1 MPDETGAITQAVQRL
16 QSLAKEGAPTPL
28 QDDLQT
34 VLRYLH
40 SLEVLALPISDLPRQ
55 VYDQGFIDGLE
66 AYAHWHNGVLC
77 VGTTGKTLAD
87 AIAMREKAWNYQGE
101 KYK

>member
-1 MPDETGAITQAVQRL
+1 MSEEISNITQAVQRL
-16 QSLAKEGAPTPL
+16 QTTANDEVMTLL

-40 SLEVLALPISDLPRQ
+40 SLEVLALPISDTPRQ
-55 VYDQGFIDGLE
+55 VYDTGFIDGLE
-66 AYAHWHNGVLC
+66 AYAHWHDGVLK
-77 VGTTGKTLAD
+77 VGTTGKTLAE
-87 AIAMREKAWNYQGE
+87 AVATRAETWNYQGE